1 MPVLCAFV
9 PHVSAAAA
17 LHGSRR
23 QRNGFFVS
31 DWKGTFPDEFEGCA
45 ENASVVRL
53 RSSRLS
59 SVRTLRLP
67 EGKELLLRALSIVP
81 VSDWKGTVP
90 DEFEG
95 CAENAS
101 VVRLRSSRLSSGRVL
116 RPSEAKKRLL
126 RALSIVPVSDRKGTV
141 PDEFESCAE
150 NARVVRL
157 RSSRLSSGR
166 ALRLPEAKEL
176 LLYALSIV
184 PLAVLAKA
192 RLLPKA
198 ARDRRLAP
206 DSSRLASSVSDWKGT
221 VPDEFES
228 CAENASVVRLRS
240 SRLSSGR
247 ALRLPE
253 AKELLLYAV
262 SIVPLAVLAKARL
275 LPKAARDRRLAPDSS
290 RLASS
295 VSDWKG
301 TVPDEFESC
310 AENASVVRL
319 RSSRL
324 SSGRALRLPE
334 AKELLLYALSI
345 VPLAVLA
352 KARLLPKAAR
362 DRRLAPDSSRL
373 ASSVCLSACIFAE
386 SFSPLSHKEKLCLH

>member
-9 PHVSAAAA
+9 LHVSAAAA

-31 DWKGTFPDEFEGCA
+31 DWKGTVPDEFEGCA

-59 SVRTLRLP
+59 SGRVLRPSEAKKRLLRALSIVPLAVLSKGQLLPSGRAPRLPEAKERLLRALSIVPLAVHSKARLLPKATRDRRLENASVVRLRSSRLSSGRVLRLP
-67 EGKELLLRALSIVP
+67 EAKKRLLRALSIVP

-126 RALSIVPVSDRKGTV
+126 RALSIVPVSDWKGTV

-184 PLAVLAKA
+184 PV
-192 RLLPKA
+192 
-198 ARDRRLAP
+198 
-206 DSSRLASSVSDWKGT
+206 
-221 VPDEFES
+221 
-228 CAENASVVRLRS
+228 
-240 SRLSSGR
+240 
-247 ALRLPE
+247 
-253 AKELLLYAV
+253 
-262 SIVPLAVLAKARL
+262 
-275 LPKAARDRRLAPDSS
+275 
-290 RLASS
+290 
-295 VSDWKG
+295 
-301 TVPDEFESC
+301 
-310 AENASVVRL
+310 
-319 RSSRL
+319 
-324 SSGRALRLPE
+324 
-334 AKELLLYALSI
+334 
-345 VPLAVLA
+345 AVLA

>member
-9 PHVSAAAA
+9 LHVSAAAA

-23 QRNGFFVS
+23 QRNGFFVSDWKGTVPDEFEGCAENASVVRLRSSRLSSGRVLRPSEAKKRLLRALSIVPVSDWKGTVPDEFESCAENASVVRLRSSRLSSGRALRLPEAKELLLYALSIVPVS

-67 EGKELLLRALSIVP
+67 DGKELLLRALSIVP

-126 RALSIVPVSDRKGTV
+126 RALSIVPVSDWKGTVPDEFEGCAENASVVRLRSSRLSSGRVLRPSEAKKRLLRALSIVPVSDWKGTV

-184 PLAVLAKA
+184 PLAVL
-192 RLLPKA
+192 
-198 ARDRRLAP
+198 
-206 DSSRLASSVSDWKGT
+206 S
-221 VPDEFES
+221 
-228 CAENASVVRLRS
+228 
-240 SRLSSGR
+240 
-247 ALRLPE
+247 
-253 AKELLLYAV
+253 
-262 SIVPLAVLAKARL
+262 
-275 LPKAARDRRLAPDSS
+275 
-290 RLASS
+290 
-295 VSDWKG
+295 
-301 TVPDEFESC
+301 
-310 AENASVVRL
+310 
-319 RSSRL
+319 
-324 SSGRALRLPE
+324 
-334 AKELLLYALSI
+334 
-345 VPLAVLA
+345 

>member
-1 MPVLCAFV
+1 
-9 PHVSAAAA
+9 
-17 LHGSRR
+17 
-23 QRNGFFVS
+23 
-31 DWKGTFPDEFEGCA
+31 
-45 ENASVVRL
+45 
-53 RSSRLS
+53 
-59 SVRTLRLP
+59 
-67 EGKELLLRALSIVP
+67 
-81 VSDWKGTVP
+81 
-90 DEFEG
+90 
-95 CAENAS
+95 
-101 VVRLRSSRLSSGRVL
+101 
-116 RPSEAKKRLL
+116 
-126 RALSIVPVSDRKGTV
+126 VSDRKGTV

-150 NARVVRL
+150 NAR
-157 RSSRLSSGR
+157 
-166 ALRLPEAKEL
+166 
-176 LLYALSIV
+176 
-184 PLAVLAKA
+184 
-192 RLLPKA
+192 
-198 ARDRRLAP
+198 
-206 DSSRLASSVSDWKGT
+206 
-221 VPDEFES
+221 
-228 CAENASVVRLRS
+228 VVRLRS

-275 LPKAARDRRLAPDSS
+275 LPKAARDRRLAQERSTLGSSVYVSDRKGTVPDEFESCAENARVVRLRSS
-290 RLASS
+290 RLSS
-295 VSDWKG
+295 GRALRLPEAKELLLYAVSIVPLAMLAKARLLPKAARDRRLAQERSTLGSSVYVSDWKG

-362 DRRLAPDSSRL
+362 DRCLAPDSSRL